1 MRANPDFLNLPL
13 NFWAYVKLISQK
25 LGYTETKSK
34 KNPDPQALIPPLT
47 DMLRVLGEEGLDYSE
62 LIHEGNWTALGQ
74 KLHDYFVYR
83 KSALQQIQKNL
94 MNKDAANAL
103 FLSMQKK

>member
-34 KNPDPQALIPPLT
+34 K
-47 DMLRVLGEEGLDYSE
+47 
-62 LIHEGNWTALGQ
+62 
-74 KLHDYFVYR
+74 
-83 KSALQQIQKNL
+83 KS
-94 MNKDAANAL
+94 
-103 FLSMQKK
+103 